1 MTLARLLLAN
11 ALHSTASALTPFASA
26 ALLDPLRSLPRIVL
40 ARLSLR
46 LVCWLMLTG
55 KRLAPEV
62 ARY

>member
-26 ALLDPLRSLPRIVL
+26 ALLDRSLPRIVL